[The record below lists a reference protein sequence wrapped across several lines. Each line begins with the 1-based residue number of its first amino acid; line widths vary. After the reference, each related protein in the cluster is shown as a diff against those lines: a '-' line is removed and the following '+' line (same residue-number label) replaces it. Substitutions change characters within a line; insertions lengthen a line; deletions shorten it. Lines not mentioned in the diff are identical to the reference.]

1 MKQIVSTNLRET
13 LHYFLIVILF
23 YGIQSCKS
31 PNGPTTADVALTV
44 TDVSCTEA
52 WLKLTVN
59 NLTSN
64 TKVQLVRNSSLVNT
78 FNITSHDTTLYD
90 DSLSPN
96 QTYVYQLFEL
106 QNGNA
111 KAKSEMVTA
120 KTMDTTSSNFTWETF
135 TFGGNAGSSALYDV
149 SIVNDTCIFA
159 VGEIYQLDS
168 LGQPNP
174 NAYNLIQWNGNE
186 WKLSRIKFYT
196 FCGQPSTGSYP
207 TRSIFAYS
215 GNNIW
220 VSSNSQIVHYNGE
233 NQLSTEC
240 ISVSVNK
247 LWGSE
252 ENNLFAVGNNGKIAH
267 YYASQWSS
275 IESSTSS
282 IINDIWGITNR
293 QGKLILYCPVSSF
306 FVPGDK
312 KILKITGS
320 IVDSVEWNRDVRL
333 YSAWTSNDNFL
344 YVCGEGAYV
353 NKFGKWE
360 KISLPEVGTN
370 SIRGNDIN
378 DIFIVGDYGFKAHF
392 DGVRWQVLST
402 YNERGYSKVDVKG
415 NIVAICGNYNGKG
428 LIEIGIRN

>member
-247 LWGSE
+247 LWG
-252 ENNLFAVGNNGKIAH
+252 
-267 YYASQWSS
+267 
-275 IESSTSS
+275 
-282 IINDIWGITNR
+282 
-293 QGKLILYCPVSSF
+293 
-306 FVPGDK
+306 
-312 KILKITGS
+312 
-320 IVDSVEWNRDVRL
+320 
-333 YSAWTSNDNFL
+333 
-344 YVCGEGAYV
+344 
-353 NKFGKWE
+353 
-360 KISLPEVGTN
+360 
-370 SIRGNDIN
+370 
-378 DIFIVGDYGFKAHF
+378 
-392 DGVRWQVLST
+392 
-402 YNERGYSKVDVKG
+402 
-415 NIVAICGNYNGKG
+415 
-428 LIEIGIRN
+428 